1 MPIPHRP
8 GWYEPNH
15 QHIKEIDLDIRIVPG
30 WSKVPSTAVSELKVM
45 THRYDSQ
52 PMTHPQKFVF
62 SL

>member
-30 WSKVPSTAVSELKVM
+30 WSKVPLTAISDLKVSFSNIWLL
-45 THRYDSQ
+45 THQ
-52 PMTHPQKFVF
+52 
-62 SL
+62 SLMISVI